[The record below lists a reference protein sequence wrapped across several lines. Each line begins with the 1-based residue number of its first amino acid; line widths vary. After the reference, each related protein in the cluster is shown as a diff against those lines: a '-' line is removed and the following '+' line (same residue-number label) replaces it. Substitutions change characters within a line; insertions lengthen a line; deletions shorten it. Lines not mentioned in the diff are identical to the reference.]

1 MSSCMLKLLI
11 IVYLTIGDHF
21 ANMDRIPKKRQI
33 YREQVLPHAGGRIPD
48 TAFETDRL
56 FLNQLQKDGISV
68 PDGVVPEQRNPQ
80 VYPFLSR
87 PSRKVYRVALS
98 SDGRFTPEEGRY
110 RYHELP
116 SIETTYLFPQIHG
129 KKMDLTPQTIVLPV
143 YKPLHIYNP
152 LLNQVK
158 FQSQDKSQYQNVIP
172 LRTNKIS
179 TKSKSYQN
187 FNIIHMPAVPK
198 SGRVSRT
205 GGKPYLPTYKRD
217 QLFINNFNLNILKK
231 IEAYDNDG
239 IEHIMNY

>member
-1 MSSCMLKLLI
+1 MSSCTVKLLL
-11 IVYLTIGDHF
+11 IVYLTMGDHC

-33 YREQVLPHAGGRIPD
+33 YREQVLPHAGGRVPD
-48 TAFETDRL
+48 TAFETERL

-87 PSRKVYRVALS
+87 PSRKVFRVALS

-129 KKMDLTPQTIVLPV
+129 QKMDLTPQTVVLP
-143 YKPLHIYNP
+143 
-152 LLNQVK
+152 
-158 FQSQDKSQYQNVIP
+158 NVIP
-172 LRTNKIS
+172 LRMNKIF

-187 FNIIHMPAVPK
+187 FNIIHTPTIPK
-198 SGRVSRT
+198 SARVSRT
-205 GGKPYLPTYKRD
+205 GGKPYLPTYKSD
-217 QLFINNFNLNILKK
+217 QPCTPEANKNLL
-231 IEAYDNDG
+231 
-239 IEHIMNY
+239 